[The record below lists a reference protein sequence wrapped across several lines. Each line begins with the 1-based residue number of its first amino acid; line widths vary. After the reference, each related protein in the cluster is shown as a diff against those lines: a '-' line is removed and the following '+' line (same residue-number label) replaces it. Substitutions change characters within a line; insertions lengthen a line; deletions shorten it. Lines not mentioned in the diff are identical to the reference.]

1 MALAPGWV
9 DLVGN
14 APPVGTEGACV
25 LCHGVTAGWE
35 TCFKCGQVWSAQPGF
50 ERIRLVVPCSVA
62 VGGSAWYRAL
72 YTYKA
77 GSFDQ
82 YAEVLASVLST
93 WLSNN
98 GSRITSALGRQPDSI
113 TVVPSKRVDHPAPLW
128 EVAHGVPGLRGRL
141 SQTIRY
147 RPGTVRP
154 PGRETVI
161 SDHFEVIG
169 DVAGK
174 AIVLVEDTWVS
185 GQTPVSAAL
194 ALAEAGAES
203 IVVVPIAR
211 MVYPDTLSPAYS
223 AAIQPP
229 YTAAWPK

>member
-1 MALAPGWV
+1 MALPPGWV
-9 DLVGN
+9 DFVGN
-14 APPVGTEGACV
+14 VPPVGTEGACRI
-25 LCHGVTAGWE
+25 CHGVASGWA

-98 GSRITSALGRQPDSI
+98 GIRITTALGRQPDVI

-128 EVAHGVPGLRGRL
+128 EVAHAVPGLRDRL
-141 SQTIRY
+141 RRSIRY

-154 PGRETVI
+154 ADRETVI
-161 SDHFEVIG
+161 SDHFEVID
-169 DVAGK
+169 DVLGK

-185 GQTPVSAAL
+185 GQTPISAAL
-194 ALAEAGAES
+194 ALAEGGAES
-203 IVVVPIAR
+203 IVVLPIAR
-211 MVYPDTLSPAYS
+211 MVYPDTLSTAY
-223 AAIQPP
+223 AEAVQPP
-229 YTAAWPK
+229 YRAAWPN